1 MKRKTPASVF
11 AGHAALLLLS
21 CVALLP
27 FAWMVGT
34 SLKPE
39 AQVFAPGLEI
49 IPHTFVW
56 ANYPVALAYIPFGL
70 YALNTL
76 MIASASALAVV
87 ISSSLTAYSFA
98 RLRWP
103 GRDVVFFVLL
113 ATLMLPHQVTML
125 PVFVIF
131 KKLGWIGGFRPLIV
145 PAMFGSAF
153 FIFLLRQF
161 FMTIPRELSDAA
173 KIDGASEFGIWRMVM
188 LPLSKPALTTVALF
202 TFMGAWND
210 FLGPLMYLNDD
221 RTYTLSLGLQQFVT
235 QHGAQWNLLMAASVV
250 MTAPIILLWFLG
262 QKTFVQ
268 GVTLTGVKG

>member
-49 IPHTFVW
+49 IPRTFVW
-56 ANYPVALAYIPFGL
+56 QNYPVALAYIPFGL

-76 MIASASALAVV
+76 MIASAAALAVV

>member
-1 MKRKTPASVF
+1 MKRKTPITVI
-11 AGHAALLLLS
+11 AGHATLLLLS

-49 IPHTFVW
+49 IPRTFVW
-56 ANYPVALAYIPFGL
+56 KNYPVALAYIPFGQ

-76 MIASASALAVV
+76 IIASASALAVV

-161 FMTIPRELSDAA
+161 FMTIPHELSDAA
-173 KIDGASEFGIWRMVM
+173 RIDGASEFGIWRMVM

>member
-11 AGHAALLLLS
+11 AGHTALLLLS

-49 IPHTFVW
+49 IPRTFVW
-56 ANYPVALAYIPFGL
+56 KNYPVALAYIPFGL

-76 MIASASALAVV
+76 LIASASALAVV

-173 KIDGASEFGIWRMVM
+173 RIDGASEFGIWRMVM

>member
-39 AQVFAPGLEI
+39 AQVFSPGLEI
-49 IPHTFVW
+49 IPRTFVW
-56 ANYPVALAYIPFGL
+56 KNYPVALAYIPFGL

-76 MIASASALAVV
+76 LIASASALAVV

-103 GRDVVFFVLL
+103 GRDIVFFVLL